1 MVVTLIG
8 TGRLGTNLHAALC
21 KAGHEVKQL
30 QGRHFSPSEVVGD
43 VVVICVKDD
52 AISLVAKALSD
63 VPMLVV
69 HTAGSVDAD
78 VLNRHRRGV
87 FYPMQTFSK
96 ERLVEF
102 DDIPIFI
109 EAADEED
116 MKTLEQLAKSISRK
130 TYRLDSEG
138 RKYLHLA
145 AVFACNFTNHCYDLA
160 DEILSQH
167 GIPFD
172 VMLPLID
179 QTARKVH
186 HLSPRQA
193 QTGPAAR
200 NDKTVIAQHEAL
212 LKGKTKDIYNLISQN
227 IYDKLRLKED

>member
-8 TGRLGTNLHAALC
+8 TGRLGTNLYAALC

-30 QGRHFSPSEVVGD
+30 AGRSFKASEVVGD
-43 VVVICVKDD
+43 VVIICVKDD
-52 AISLVAKALSD
+52 AIPLVAKALAE

-69 HTAGSVDAD
+69 HTAGSVDMN
-78 VLNRHRRGV
+78 VLPSCRRGV

-96 ERLVEF
+96 EHLVDFE
-102 DDIPIFI
+102 DIPIFI
-109 EAADEED
+109 EGTDSED
-116 MKTLEQLAKSISRK
+116 TKTLEQLASSISRK
-130 TYRLDSEG
+130 VYRLNSDE

-167 GIPFD
+167 GIPFE

-179 QTARKVH
+179 QTAQKVH

-193 QTGPAAR
+193 QTGPAVR
-200 NDKTVIAQHEAL
+200 NDKTIIAQQEAL
-212 LKGKTKDIYNLISQN
+212 LKDKTKDIYCIISQN

>member
-8 TGRLGTNLHAALC
+8 TGRLGTNLKAALLR
-21 KAGHEVKQL
+21 AGHEVRQL
-30 QGRHFSPSEVVGD
+30 RGRSFSADEVEGD
-43 VVVICVKDD
+43 MAVVCVKDD
-52 AISLVAKALSD
+52 AIPSVAKTLAQS
-63 VPMLVV
+63 PMLVV
-69 HTAGSVDAD
+69 HTAGSVDMD
-78 VLNRHRRGV
+78 VLPMPRRGV

-96 ERLVEF
+96 EHLVDF
-102 DDIPIFI
+102 DNIPLFI
-109 EAADEED
+109 EGNNAED
-116 MKTLEQLAKSISRK
+116 TKTLEQLAKSISRK
-130 TYRLDSEG
+130 VYRLNSDE

-167 GIPFD
+167 GIPFE

-179 QTARKVH
+179 QTAQKVH

-193 QTGPAAR
+193 QTGPAVR
-200 NDKTVIAQHEAL
+200 NDKTIIAQHEAL
-212 LKGKTKDIYNLISQN
+212 LKGKTKDIYCIISQN

>member
-52 AISLVAKALSD
+52 AIPLVAKALSD
-63 VPMLVV
+63 VPILVV

-193 QTGPAAR
+193 QTGPAVR

>member
-186 HLSPRQA
+186 HRSPRQA

>member
-52 AISLVAKALSD
+52 AIPLVAKALSD

-78 VLNRHRRGV
+78 VLPMRRRGV

-160 DEILSQH
+160 DEILSHH

-200 NDKTVIAQHEAL
+200 NDKTVIARHEAL